1 MVNRRQEHWLRRP
14 GTVDDAAAEPAAAAR
29 RVTPSAACSSAARL
43 SWSFGSLGGPVGFC
57 RRPVGARGRAA
68 RVFPSGAETPVFCGT
83 TTAALPCPRAF
94 GLLAPPPPLSRPFL
108 KDSLFILSINDSVD
122 SSTDDRRPWWVSC
135 PSGPVDP
142 PPRPHPPAPAQP
154 PPCTPARPPAPG
166 VPSAPDALYAPRPPP
181 ALTAAAVGAAP
192 DPAGPGG
199 PHAPRGACLGSTDG
213 AEPPPRAPAKCRRW
227 KPGSP
232 PSSPIPRPPC
242 PTCPTCPFSNFI
254 RSTQHRRDR
263 GVSPEGRSPPLQGP
277 GGAFSAWQGP
287 RSGGP
292 SPCLSW
298 KSGASP
304 AVLPPRPAAGSA
316 GRSGASSRGRGP
328 AVRGCTLGALRPSS
342 SGARL
347 SGGKCF

>member
-1 MVNRRQEHWLRRP
+1 MRTLDRSLRSSLKSYSSLSSKKSTRDGAEARARPMVKRRQEHWLRRP

-43 SWSFGSLGGPVGFC
+43 SWSLGSLGGPASFC

-83 TTAALPCPRAF
+83 TTAARPCPRAF

-135 PSGPVDP
+135 PSGPVEP

-199 PHAPRGACLGSTDG
+199 PHAPRGGVLGLRRRRR
-213 AEPPPRAPAKCRRW
+213 AAPAR
-227 KPGSP
+227 
-232 PSSPIPRPPC
+232 PR
-242 PTCPTCPFSNFI
+242 
-254 RSTQHRRDR
+254 
-263 GVSPEGRSPPLQGP
+263 EMPPLE
-277 GGAFSAWQGP
+277 A
-287 RSGGP
+287 R
-292 SPCLSW
+292 L
-298 KSGASP
+298 P
-304 AVLPPRPAAGSA
+304 ALLAHPAPPLPPLPHL
-316 GRSGASSRGRGP
+316 P
-328 AVRGCTLGALRPSS
+328 HLPPF
-342 SGARL
+342 
-347 SGGKCF
+347 KI

>member
-1 MVNRRQEHWLRRP
+1 MVKRRQEHWLRRP

-43 SWSFGSLGGPVGFC
+43 SWSLGSLGGPASFC

-83 TTAALPCPRAF
+83 TTAARPCPRAF

-135 PSGPVDP
+135 PSGPVEP

-199 PHAPRGACLGSTDG
+199 PHAPRGACLGSADG
-213 AEPPPRAPAKCRRW
+213 VEPPPRAPAKCRRW

-242 PTCPTCPFSNFI
+242 PPCPTCPTCPPSNFN
-254 RSTQHRRDR
+254 RWPQHRRDR
-263 GVSPEGRSPPLQGP
+263 GCHRREEARRYRGEGGLLVPGEGRGP
-277 GGAFSAWQGP
+277 
-287 RSGGP
+287 GGP
-292 SPCLSW
+292 SPRLSW

-304 AVLPPRPAAGSA
+304 AVLPPPPRRGECGKARRIESGSRP
-316 GRSGASSRGRGP
+316 
-328 AVRGCTLGALRPSS
+328 GC
-342 SGARL
+342 
-347 SGGKCF
+347 